1 MANVLNK
8 TAAQMAADGYSVIV
22 GAGERV
28 QMWAGVVGDTMGYRV
43 FDSTG
48 NKAMQVND
56 PAAERLATF
65 ALAVVVLD
73 LVSIS
78 TATAPQKAAA
88 QAAIVNA
95 LDRL

>member
-1 MANVLNK
+1 MPNVLTK
-8 TAAQMAADGYSVIV
+8 TAAQMTADGFALLY

-28 QMWAGVVGDTMGYRV
+28 QMWGGASNGEFVARV

-48 NKAMQVND
+48 NRAMTVKNTD
-56 PAAERLATF
+56 AITLATF
-65 ALAVVVLD
+65 AMAVVTLD

-78 TATAPQKAAA
+78 TATAPQKSAA